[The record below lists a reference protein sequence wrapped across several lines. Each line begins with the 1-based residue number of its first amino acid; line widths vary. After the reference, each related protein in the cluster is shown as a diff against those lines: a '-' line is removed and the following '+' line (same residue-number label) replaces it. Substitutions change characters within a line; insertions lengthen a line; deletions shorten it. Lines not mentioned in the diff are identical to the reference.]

1 MKKHFKHS
9 LFLFSLFLLW
19 TVSVCFIDVKNIGPQ
34 NSSVGL
40 SSLNLFFHKLFGVHL
55 NLYYITD
62 FLSIIPLLFI
72 AGFGFIGLI
81 QLIKRKN
88 ILKVD
93 FNIIM
98 LGVFYIVVMAFFVFF
113 EIFSINYR
121 PILIEGVLEAS
132 YPSSTTM
139 LSVCVMLTAAFQF
152 NIRIKNKTL
161 KKSVS
166 LLIYIFTFFM
176 ITARLISGVHWF
188 TDIIGGLLLSF
199 SLVFMY
205 YNICNK
211 KSPVN

>member
-1 MKKHFKHS
+1 
-9 LFLFSLFLLW
+9 
-19 TVSVCFIDVKNIGPQ
+19 
-34 NSSVGL
+34 
-40 SSLNLFFHKLFGVHL
+40 
-55 NLYYITD
+55 
-62 FLSIIPLLFI
+62 
-72 AGFGFIGLI
+72 
-81 QLIKRKN
+81 
-88 ILKVD
+88 
-93 FNIIM
+93 M

-113 EIFSINYR
+113 EILSINYR

-188 TDIIGGLLLSF
+188 TDIIGGLLLSAG
-199 SLVFMY
+199 LVMLY
-205 YNICNK
+205 LCL
-211 KSPVN
+211 SE

>member
-1 MKKHFKHS
+1 MKKYFKHS

-34 NSSVGL
+34 NSSVGF
-40 SSLNLFFHKLFGVHL
+40 SALNLFFHKLFGVHL

-72 AGFGFIGLI
+72 AGFGFLGLI

-93 FNIIM
+93 FSIIM

-113 EIFSINYR
+113 EIFVINYR
-121 PILIEGVLEAS
+121 PILIEGILEAS

-152 NIRIKNKTL
+152 NVRIKNKML
-161 KKSVS
+161 KKAVS

-176 ITARLISGVHWF
+176 VTARLVSGVHWF

-205 YNICNK
+205 YYICNK